1 MANFWWMISVLEW
14 CCLDGTRSLG
24 ALGRGLTRCRER
36 SFPADDE
43 RGATVAVAV
52 NEDARR

>member
-1 MANFWWMISVLEW
+1 MASFWCMTSVLEW

-24 ALGRGLTRCRER
+24 ALGRGLTRCRKR

-43 RGATVAVAV
+43 RGATVPVAV

>member
-1 MANFWWMISVLEW
+1 MASFWCMTSVLEW